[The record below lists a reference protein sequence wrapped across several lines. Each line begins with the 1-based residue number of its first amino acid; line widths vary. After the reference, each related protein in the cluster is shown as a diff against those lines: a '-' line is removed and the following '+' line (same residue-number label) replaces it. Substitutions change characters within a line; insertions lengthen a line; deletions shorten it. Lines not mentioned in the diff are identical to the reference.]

1 MLIDLTFFQQ
11 FPADRHFLVAYTN
24 SATRW
29 TFLYK
34 RFSDTVDERF
44 VMTTTPPFCLWVD
57 ESVLRS
63 FFIFISPALF
73 IIPVIIMNEG
83 ISVLLFPREEK
94 KKKKTKRILRV
105 LLERENEIYCTTRC

>member
-1 MLIDLTFFQQ
+1 
-11 FPADRHFLVAYTN
+11 
-24 SATRW
+24 
-29 TFLYK
+29 
-34 RFSDTVDERF
+34 
-44 VMTTTPPFCLWVD
+44 MTTTPPFCLWVD

-94 KKKKTKRILRV
+94 QKKKRKEYYEYYLKEKMKFTVRHVARNCIFKKKYRL
-105 LLERENEIYCTTRC
+105 IYHK